1 LFAQKVNIF
10 ERNAGFK
17 NFIEIIIT
25 EDLFLDLSTILGIG
39 AAFGLMLM
47 AILQGGP
54 LSIFVN
60 IPSILIVFGGTAGN
74 TLVNYPFSD
83 VFDAFNVAKKTILY
97 KEQSVNSLI
106 VQLMEFANKA
116 RKEGILALQGAMDS
130 INDEFLIKAMQMA
143 VDGQEPETLKTM
155 LATEVE
161 YIQQRHDKGANIF
174 LSIGAY
180 APAMGMV
187 GTLIGLVQMLQ
198 TMDDPASIGPAMA
211 VALLTTFYGAVI
223 ANILAIPMAGKLK
236 MRSEAELLTKTLII
250 EGMQSILSGENP
262 RIMEQKLHAFIAP
275 KLRESTFKR

>member
-1 LFAQKVNIF
+1 M
-10 ERNAGFK
+10 
-17 NFIEIIIT
+17 
-25 EDLFLDLSTILGIG
+25 DLSTILGIG

-54 LSIFVN
+54 LSIFIN
-60 IPSILIVFGGTAGN
+60 FPSIMIVFGGTIGN
-74 TLVNYPFSD
+74 TLVHYPFND
-83 VFDAFNVAKKTILY
+83 VFEALGVAKKTVLF
-97 KEQSVNSLI
+97 KEQSVNDLI

-116 RKEGILALQGAMDS
+116 RKEGILALQGAMEEIS
-130 INDEFLIKAMQMA
+130 DEFLIKAMQMA
-143 VDGQEPETLKTM
+143 VDGQEPDSLKSM
-155 LATEVE
+155 LNTEIE

-174 LSIGAY
+174 LSIGLY

-198 TMDDPASIGPAMA
+198 TMDDPATIGPAMA
-211 VALLTTFYGAVI
+211 VALLTTFYGAVL
-223 ANILAIPMAGKLK
+223 ANVVCNPMAGKLK
-236 MRSEAELLTKTLII
+236 LRSEAEVLTKTLII

>member
-1 LFAQKVNIF
+1 M
-10 ERNAGFK
+10 
-17 NFIEIIIT
+17 
-25 EDLFLDLSTILGIG
+25 DLSTVLGIG

-54 LSIFVN
+54 LSIFINV
-60 IPSILIVFGGTAGN
+60 PSLLIVFGGTFGN
-74 TLVNYPFSD
+74 TLVHYPFGD
-83 VFDAFNVAKKTILY
+83 VFDAINVAKKTLLY
-97 KEQSVNSLI
+97 KEMAINDLI

-116 RKEGILALQGAMDS
+116 RKEGILALQGAMDEVE
-130 INDEFLIKAMQMA
+130 DEFLKKAMQMA
-143 VDGQEPETLKTM
+143 VDGQEPETLKSM
-155 LATEVE
+155 LNTEIE
-161 YIQQRHDKGANIF
+161 YIQMRHGKGANIF
-174 LSIGAY
+174 LSIAQY

-223 ANILAIPMAGKLK
+223 ANVFCSPLAGKLK
-236 MRSEAELLTKTLII
+236 NRSESEVLTKTLII

-275 KLRESTFKR
+275 KLRESTFNR